1 MPCISQ
7 FRLGVEPVAGQAI
20 TLPKETKRILFLG
33 DSITAHGLY
42 AANVET
48 GVVLSGKSQPYTFIN
63 CGLSSETVSGI
74 SEHNHADGAFPR
86 PDLRERLERVLT
98 QIKPDVV
105 FACYGMNDGGF
116 LPPDEARFRAFQKGM
131 RSLHE
136 SVTTAGATI
145 IHITSPVYDD
155 VFGRH
160 PRYSEVVA
168 SHAAWLLEQRRHG
181 WKVIDVY
188 RPMDAFLSK
197 KRKLN
202 PRFKLAEDGVHP
214 GTLGHWLIAKEILA
228 ALGFP
233 DVANYEDVATLAAT
247 HPQGQSI
254 LRLITE
260 REELL
265 RDSWLTTTGHQRPG
279 INPGLPL
286 AQAES
291 KALEIHA
298 AIECLLN
305 GRADSITQW
314 NGFHRR
320 DFDVNGRTATL
331 VSPKI
336 ALPGNPWI
344 WRTEFFDAFP
354 SVDIA
359 LLGAGYHVAYTDLSN
374 LYGAPIALDA
384 MDGFYAYLIQTEGL
398 SQKSVLEGFSRG
410 GLFALNWA
418 ARNPDK
424 VAALYLDAPVCD
436 FKSWPGGKGK
446 GTGSPS
452 DWQNCLNVY
461 GLSEQEALSYP
472 LNPVD
477 NLENIAEAKIPIIS
491 VAGDSDDVVPM
502 EENIIIL
509 ERRYRELGGEIQ
521 TIVKPGVGHHPHS
534 LTDPTPVVNFLLQK
548 AIRSTT

>member
-1 MPCISQ
+1 M
-7 FRLGVEPVAGQAI
+7 
-20 TLPKETKRILFLG
+20 
-33 DSITAHGLY
+33 
-42 AANVET
+42 
-48 GVVLSGKSQPYTFIN
+48 
-63 CGLSSETVSGI
+63 
-74 SEHNHADGAFPR
+74 
-86 PDLRERLERVLT
+86 
-98 QIKPDVV
+98 
-105 FACYGMNDGGF
+105 
-116 LPPDEARFRAFQKGM
+116 
-131 RSLHE
+131 
-136 SVTTAGATI
+136 
-145 IHITSPVYDD
+145 
-155 VFGRH
+155 
-160 PRYSEVVA
+160 
-168 SHAAWLLEQRRHG
+168 
-181 WKVIDVY
+181 
-188 RPMDAFLSK
+188 
-197 KRKLN
+197 
-202 PRFKLAEDGVHP
+202 
-214 GTLGHWLIAKEILA
+214 
-228 ALGFP
+228 
-233 DVANYEDVATLAAT
+233 
-247 HPQGQSI
+247 
-254 LRLITE
+254 
-260 REELL
+260 
-265 RDSWLTTTGHQRPG
+265 
-279 INPGLPL
+279 
-286 AQAES
+286 
-291 KALEIHA
+291 
-298 AIECLLN
+298 
-305 GRADSITQW
+305 
-314 NGFHRR
+314 
-320 DFDVNGRTATL
+320 
-331 VSPKI
+331 
-336 ALPGNPWI
+336 
-344 WRTEFFDAFP
+344 
-354 SVDIA
+354 
-359 LLGAGYHVAYTDLSN
+359 GAGYHVAYTDLSN